1 MFFNIKPTRYWW
13 IQVHSSASKASH
25 LTILQNLS
33 SHSWVPAC
41 LEMLHDLPDASTAH
55 HLLTSASHSG
65 THSPYC
71 QSHHWGKCRG
81 TERHKKKKK
90 KGMGWTKSSSRAL
103 FSVIKTELF
112 FPKGWYCRW
121 FQRILLNWKMQS
133 FMSGWCEWGSF
144 TSSLPKQER
153 ELRYPGL
160 KHQLQFS
167 DSFQIERSDK
177 ATYH

>member
-81 TERHKKKKK
+81 TERLKKKKK
-90 KGMGWTKSSSRAL
+90 KAWVG
-103 FSVIKTELF
+103 
-112 FPKGWYCRW
+112 
-121 FQRILLNWKMQS
+121 LNHPADL
-133 FMSGWCEWGSF
+133 
-144 TSSLPKQER
+144 SSLLSKQSCFF
-153 ELRYPGL
+153 LRDDTAGDSRGYCWTGKCKALSLDGVNEEVSLPAFLSKKGN
-160 KHQLQFS
+160 S
-167 DSFQIERSDK
+167 DIL
-177 ATYH
+177 A